1 MINFSFGDTFDLF
14 NIDVEITIGETMVG
28 SKHLSGIYQ
37 MVVMQCSELI
47 NQTAQDERPM
57 KIVFRGKK
65 TLDLPNGNTVEKP
78 ARVIF
83 ANTKYADNFELNYE

>member
-1 MINFSFGDTFDLF
+1 MINFSFGGTIDMIDV
-14 NIDVEITIGETMVG
+14 DVEITIGEALVG

-47 NQTAQDERPM
+47 NQAAQDERPM
-57 KIVFRGKK
+57 KIVFHGKK